1 MERRIEKVKSL
12 WKKYTSLFLLVTL
25 LFTSLPIQVRA
36 EESENPSNSEVS
48 EEIEKQQTNQEDT
61 LIENSGEESE
71 NNIEEQNTIEESESV
86 EQQSE
91 NESSSS
97 NGEEEQRLNYIYI
110 EKPYLQTPETQNVAV
125 SWGDGTEEIDTMTAN
140 VNGPFGEEIWTA
152 TKKSEEIY
160 LFEKAYDEQAKGIY
174 QMESLNLTIHGEVHT
189 YKLSELGIEAQFG
202 VDEEYEG
209 IEELKPVGKE
219 EDTNVA
225 EIATYSIDESG
236 DVVEQESI
244 GDAIEQAAQ
253 DTPAVLSNEENAR
266 ASSKIVVA
274 LDPGHDSKHVGA
286 SANDVREEVLTLKIA
301 QYCKEELEKYSGV
314 SVYMTRTT
322 ADCPYPGGSSSYD
335 ISKRV
340 EAAANAGADIYVSI
354 HLNSA
359 TSTSANGAE
368 VIYPNSSWKPQ
379 VGADGKKMAES
390 IEKELVGIGLNER
403 SIYSKN
409 TTVGETYPDGS
420 VSDYY
425 TVQISA
431 KEHGIPGIIVEH
443 AFVTNKSDV
452 NNYLNNE
459 AGLKKLG
466 VADATGIAKYYGL
479 TKGANWEQ
487 DSKGWRYKS
496 GSGYLKNTWYQIDG
510 SWYRFGEDG
519 YMKTGFQKINGYTY
533 YLGTSSDGAMKTG
546 WQKIDNA
553 WYYFGSANDGV
564 MRTGWQH
571 MGSSWYYFGD
581 ANDGVMKTGW
591 CKVATTWYYFG
602 STNDG
607 IMKTGWQYIGSDW
620 YYFGSSNQGG
630 MRTGWQRLG
639 SNWYYFGD
647 SNGGAMRSGLTK
659 VGKYWY
665 YLGEAGSGSMLTGWW
680 MIKDK
685 KYYFGPANDG
695 VMRTGWQQFGSNWYY
710 FGDADDGSMKTGW
723 CQIAST
729 WYYFGNSNDG
739 VMKTGWQYIGSDW
752 YYFGNANEG
761 GMRTGWQEIAGVWYY
776 FRSGGAYD
784 ASMGHTPKNTNVP
797 EGTYLIEGKTEVTV
811 NQMVNY
817 FKQSKKTYPKDAL
830 GKGGAST
837 IEQFCQIYYEEAEKE
852 NIKAEVAFAQ
862 SMKETGWLRFGGSVK
877 IGQYNFAGL
886 GSTTVGV
893 TGETFHNVREGV
905 RAQIQHLK
913 AYGSTQSLNQKCV
926 DTRFQYVTRGS
937 SIYVEWL
944 GIPNNPYGKGWAA
957 DDGYGVEI
965 VKMIKNM
972 KKM

>member
-1 MERRIEKVKSL
+1 M
-12 WKKYTSLFLLVTL
+12 
-25 LFTSLPIQVRA
+25 
-36 EESENPSNSEVS
+36 
-48 EEIEKQQTNQEDT
+48 
-61 LIENSGEESE
+61 
-71 NNIEEQNTIEESESV
+71 
-86 EQQSE
+86 
-91 NESSSS
+91 
-97 NGEEEQRLNYIYI
+97 
-110 EKPYLQTPETQNVAV
+110 
-125 SWGDGTEEIDTMTAN
+125 
-140 VNGPFGEEIWTA
+140 
-152 TKKSEEIY
+152 
-160 LFEKAYDEQAKGIY
+160 
-174 QMESLNLTIHGEVHT
+174 
-189 YKLSELGIEAQFG
+189 
-202 VDEEYEG
+202 
-209 IEELKPVGKE
+209 GKE

-496 GSGYLKNTWYQIDG
+496 GSSYLKNTWYQIDG

-564 MRTGWQH
+564 MRTGWQTCSASH
-571 MGSSWYYFGD
+571 NLNALAFQILQILQRVRSFTCDLS
-581 ANDGVMKTGW
+581 
-591 CKVATTWYYFG
+591 ATVVEDHLLW
-602 STNDG
+602 
-607 IMKTGWQYIGSDW
+607 K
-620 YYFGSSNQGG
+620 
-630 MRTGWQRLG
+630 L
-639 SNWYYFGD
+639 
-647 SNGGAMRSGLTK
+647 
-659 VGKYWY
+659 
-665 YLGEAGSGSMLTGWW
+665 
-680 MIKDK
+680 IKLCD
-685 KYYFGPANDG
+685 
-695 VMRTGWQQFGSNWYY
+695 
-710 FGDADDGSMKTGW
+710 
-723 CQIAST
+723 C
-729 WYYFGNSNDG
+729 
-739 VMKTGWQYIGSDW
+739 
-752 YYFGNANEG
+752 
-761 GMRTGWQEIAGVWYY
+761 
-776 FRSGGAYD
+776 
-784 ASMGHTPKNTNVP
+784 
-797 EGTYLIEGKTEVTV
+797 
-811 NQMVNY
+811 
-817 FKQSKKTYPKDAL
+817 KDATFDQHFSEL
-830 GKGGAST
+830 IIST
-837 IEQFCQIYYEEAEKE
+837 SHLVRRNHNYRIPCRNTIANRTRRCCLSSFSCKCLDCHFIFILSKLLLCYCCACTLRHLSHISHCCLIVNENFYCLRSCQ
-852 NIKAEVAFAQ
+852 
-862 SMKETGWLRFGGSVK
+862 
-877 IGQYNFAGL
+877 
-886 GSTTVGV
+886 
-893 TGETFHNVREGV
+893 
-905 RAQIQHLK
+905 
-913 AYGSTQSLNQKCV
+913 
-926 DTRFQYVTRGS
+926 
-937 SIYVEWL
+937 SI
-944 GIPNNPYGKGWAA
+944 
-957 DDGYGVEI
+957 
-965 VKMIKNM
+965 
-972 KKM
+972 

>member
-1 MERRIEKVKSL
+1 M
-12 WKKYTSLFLLVTL
+12 
-25 LFTSLPIQVRA
+25 
-36 EESENPSNSEVS
+36 
-48 EEIEKQQTNQEDT
+48 
-61 LIENSGEESE
+61 
-71 NNIEEQNTIEESESV
+71 
-86 EQQSE
+86 
-91 NESSSS
+91 
-97 NGEEEQRLNYIYI
+97 
-110 EKPYLQTPETQNVAV
+110 
-125 SWGDGTEEIDTMTAN
+125 
-140 VNGPFGEEIWTA
+140 
-152 TKKSEEIY
+152 
-160 LFEKAYDEQAKGIY
+160 
-174 QMESLNLTIHGEVHT
+174 
-189 YKLSELGIEAQFG
+189 
-202 VDEEYEG
+202 
-209 IEELKPVGKE
+209 GKE

-496 GSGYLKNTWYQIDG
+496 GSSYLKNTWYQIDG

-591 CKVATTWYYFG
+591 CKVATT
-602 STNDG
+602 
-607 IMKTGWQYIGSDW
+607 
-620 YYFGSSNQGG
+620 
-630 MRTGWQRLG
+630 
-639 SNWYYFGD
+639 
-647 SNGGAMRSGLTK
+647 
-659 VGKYWY
+659 
-665 YLGEAGSGSMLTGWW
+665 
-680 MIKDK
+680 
-685 KYYFGPANDG
+685 
-695 VMRTGWQQFGSNWYY
+695 
-710 FGDADDGSMKTGW
+710 
-723 CQIAST
+723 
-729 WYYFGNSNDG
+729 
-739 VMKTGWQYIGSDW
+739 
-752 YYFGNANEG
+752 
-761 GMRTGWQEIAGVWYY
+761 
-776 FRSGGAYD
+776 
-784 ASMGHTPKNTNVP
+784 
-797 EGTYLIEGKTEVTV
+797 GTILA
-811 NQMVNY
+811 
-817 FKQSKKTYPKDAL
+817 AL
-830 GKGGAST
+830 MM
-837 IEQFCQIYYEEAEKE
+837 E
-852 NIKAEVAFAQ
+852 
-862 SMKETGWLRFGGSVK
+862 L
-877 IGQYNFAGL
+877 
-886 GSTTVGV
+886 
-893 TGETFHNVREGV
+893 
-905 RAQIQHLK
+905 
-913 AYGSTQSLNQKCV
+913 
-926 DTRFQYVTRGS
+926 
-937 SIYVEWL
+937 
-944 GIPNNPYGKGWAA
+944 
-957 DDGYGVEI
+957 
-965 VKMIKNM
+965 
-972 KKM
+972 

>member
-25 LFTSLPIQVRA
+25 LFTSLPIQVKA
-36 EESENPSNSEVS
+36 EESENPLNSEVS
-48 EEIEKQQTNQEDT
+48 EEIEKQTNQEDT
-61 LIENSGEESE
+61 LIENSEEESE

-160 LFEKAYDEQAKGIY
+160 LFEKAYNEQAKGIY

-244 GDAIEQAAQ
+244 GDAIEEAAQ

-286 SANDVREEVLTLKIA
+286 SANNVREEVLTLKIA
-301 QYCKEELEKYSGV
+301 QYCKAELEKYSGV

-322 ADCPYPGGSSSYD
+322 AACPYPGGSSSYD

-409 TTVGETYPDGS
+409 TTVGDRYQDGS

-479 TKGANWEQ
+479 TKGGNWEQ

-496 GSGYLKNTWYQIDG
+496 GSSYL
-510 SWYRFGEDG
+510 
-519 YMKTGFQKINGYTY
+519 
-533 YLGTSSDGAMKTG
+533 
-546 WQKIDNA
+546 
-553 WYYFGSANDGV
+553 
-564 MRTGWQH
+564 
-571 MGSSWYYFGD
+571 
-581 ANDGVMKTGW
+581 
-591 CKVATTWYYFG
+591 
-602 STNDG
+602 
-607 IMKTGWQYIGSDW
+607 
-620 YYFGSSNQGG
+620 
-630 MRTGWQRLG
+630 
-639 SNWYYFGD
+639 
-647 SNGGAMRSGLTK
+647 
-659 VGKYWY
+659 
-665 YLGEAGSGSMLTGWW
+665 
-680 MIKDK
+680 
-685 KYYFGPANDG
+685 
-695 VMRTGWQQFGSNWYY
+695 
-710 FGDADDGSMKTGW
+710 
-723 CQIAST
+723 
-729 WYYFGNSNDG
+729 
-739 VMKTGWQYIGSDW
+739 
-752 YYFGNANEG
+752 
-761 GMRTGWQEIAGVWYY
+761 
-776 FRSGGAYD
+776 
-784 ASMGHTPKNTNVP
+784 
-797 EGTYLIEGKTEVTV
+797 
-811 NQMVNY
+811 
-817 FKQSKKTYPKDAL
+817 
-830 GKGGAST
+830 
-837 IEQFCQIYYEEAEKE
+837 
-852 NIKAEVAFAQ
+852 
-862 SMKETGWLRFGGSVK
+862 
-877 IGQYNFAGL
+877 
-886 GSTTVGV
+886 
-893 TGETFHNVREGV
+893 
-905 RAQIQHLK
+905 
-913 AYGSTQSLNQKCV
+913 
-926 DTRFQYVTRGS
+926 
-937 SIYVEWL
+937 
-944 GIPNNPYGKGWAA
+944 
-957 DDGYGVEI
+957 
-965 VKMIKNM
+965 
-972 KKM
+972 

>member
-1 MERRIEKVKSL
+1 MKSL

-25 LFTSLPIQVRA
+25 LFTSLPIQVKA
-36 EESENPSNSEVS
+36 EESENPLNSEVS
-48 EEIEKQQTNQEDT
+48 EEIEKQTNQEDT
-61 LIENSGEESE
+61 LIENSEEESE

-160 LFEKAYDEQAKGIY
+160 LFEKAYNEQAKGIY

-286 SANDVREEVLTLKIA
+286 SANNVREEVLTLKIA
-301 QYCKEELEKYSGV
+301 QYCKAELEKYSGV

-322 ADCPYPGGSSSYD
+322 AACPYPGGSSSYD

-409 TTVGETYPDGS
+409 TTVGDRYQDGS

-479 TKGANWEQ
+479 TKGGNWEQ

-496 GSGYLKNTWYQIDG
+496 GSSYLKNTWHQIDG

-591 CKVATTWYYFG
+591 CKIATTWYYFG
-602 STNDG
+602 SVNDG

-620 YYFGSSNQGG
+620 YYFGN
-630 MRTGWQRLG
+630 
-639 SNWYYFGD
+639 
-647 SNGGAMRSGLTK
+647 
-659 VGKYWY
+659 
-665 YLGEAGSGSMLTGWW
+665 E
-680 MIKDK
+680 
-685 KYYFGPANDG
+685 
-695 VMRTGWQQFGSNWYY
+695 
-710 FGDADDGSMKTGW
+710 
-723 CQIAST
+723 
-729 WYYFGNSNDG
+729 
-739 VMKTGWQYIGSDW
+739 
-752 YYFGNANEG
+752 NEG

-797 EGTYLIEGKTEVTV
+797 EGTYLIEGKKEVTV

-852 NIKAEVAFAQ
+852 NIKAEVAFVQ
-862 SMKETGWLRFGGSVK
+862 SMKETGWLQFGGSVK
-877 IGQYNFAGL
+877 IEQYNFAGL
-886 GSTTVGV
+886 GSTTAGV

-913 AYGSTQSLNQKCV
+913 AYGSTQQLNQKCV

-957 DDGYGVEI
+957 DDGYGVKI
-965 VKMIKNM
+965 VNMIKNM